1 MPASLSPGPGS
12 RAVFLRPADTR
23 LDQAFEMQA
32 ISPGLYRAELVLPVG
47 GVWTLDLTIRKGE
60 AVHHLRARTTVEA
73 ATENP

>member
-1 MPASLSPGPGS
+1 
-12 RAVFLRPADTR
+12 
-23 LDQAFEMQA
+23 MQA